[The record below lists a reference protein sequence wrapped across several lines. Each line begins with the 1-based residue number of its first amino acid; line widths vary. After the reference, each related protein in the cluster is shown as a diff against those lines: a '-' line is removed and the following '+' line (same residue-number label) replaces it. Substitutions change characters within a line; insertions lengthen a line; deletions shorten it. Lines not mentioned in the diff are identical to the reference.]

1 MPLFADVIVDV
12 PTLQTNQPYSYY
24 VPEKYGQYLKVGMRV
39 IVPFGRGSRKVQGFV
54 VALKNGADYSG
65 DLKQIES
72 LMDSTPVLNE
82 ELIELGREMAYL
94 TFSFRI
100 KCYQTML
107 PAVMKARY
115 TKSIQIIDE
124 VDEAVLF
131 DLFNGKNVLT
141 WEEAEQKDGLETIL
155 QLEKEEKVEISYEV
169 KDRTTV
175 KKMRMVSPLRNFEQL
190 EEEKESLPANAHKQK
205 LLLSLLQSID
215 KETGKS
221 VADLKAEGLSLAQIN
236 AGEEKGWLQIFE
248 KEVMRDPFKDITFD
262 ETSHLSLTADQTVAF
277 QEINRAVQEDRHQ
290 VFLLKGVTGSGKTE
304 VYLQTIAEVI
314 EKDEGALMLVP
325 EIALTPQMVER
336 FKGRFGSQVAV
347 LHSGL
352 SDGEKYDE
360 WRKIEQE
367 EAKVV
372 VGARSSIFAP
382 LKSIGLIIIDEEHET
397 TYKQEEFPKYHARD
411 IAIMRGQYHNCPVIL
426 GSATPSL
433 ESRARATKGVYT
445 LLELNSRANKASMPP
460 VEVVDM
466 TEEAKEGNA
475 SSFSTVLKEKLED
488 HLRKQGQSVLLLN
501 RRGYS
506 SFVLCRDCGYVLEC
520 PNCDISQT
528 LHMDSKTMK
537 CHYCGHEEQI
547 PRTCPKCQSRS
558 IRYYGTG
565 TQKVEEEL
573 KELIPDA
580 RIIRMD
586 VDTTRKKGAHQKLF
600 KKFEEK
606 KADILLGTQMIAK
619 GLDFPNVTLVGV
631 INADTSLG
639 LPDFRA
645 SEKTFQLLTQVS
657 GRSGRGEKPGEVI
670 VQSFNPD
677 HYAIQLAKKHDY
689 DRFYKKEMQLRH
701 LSEYSPYFFLI
712 KLSVSHTNEMTAAKK
727 INEFIEF
734 LKPALSEQAIILGPT
749 PKSIARTHNRYHF
762 QTLIKYKKED
772 RLIERCHEL
781 LMTTQ
786 KEQAKGLFI
795 SIDYQPMDFI

>member
-1 MPLFADVIVDV
+1 MPLLADVIVDV
-12 PTLQTNQPYSYY
+12 PTLQTNQPYSYE
-24 VPEKYGQYLKVGMRV
+24 VPKQYAGYLRVGMRV
-39 IVPFGRGSRKVQGFV
+39 IVPFGRGARKVQGFV
-54 VALKNGADYSG
+54 VDLRSDADFFG

-72 LMDSTPVLNE
+72 LMDSKPVLNK
-82 ELIELGREMAYL
+82 ELIELGEKMAYL
-94 TFSFRI
+94 SFSFRI

-115 TKSIQIIDE
+115 TKVVQIIDE
-124 VDEAVLF
+124 IDEVLFF
-131 DLFNGKNVLT
+131 DLFNGKSQLT
-141 WEEAEQKDGLETIL
+141 WEEAEKKGQLDTIL
-155 QLEKEEKVEISYEV
+155 QLEKAGKVDITYEV
-169 KDRTTV
+169 NDRTTH
-175 KKMRMVSPLRNFEQL
+175 KKIRMVTPLMTFEQL
-190 EEEKESLPANAHKQK
+190 EEEKESLSANAHKQHH
-205 LLLSLLQSID
+205 LINLLQSIEED
-215 KETGKS
+215 GSLS
-221 VADLKAEGLSLAQIN
+221 VADLKSEGLSTVQIN
-236 AGEEKGWLQIFE
+236 AGEKKGWLKVFE
-248 KEVMRDPFKDITFD
+248 KEIMRDPFKDMTFD
-262 ETSHLSLTADQTVAF
+262 KTAHLTLTQDQLSAFNQINETIQSNQHH
-277 QEINRAVQEDRHQ
+277 I
-290 VFLLKGVTGSGKTE
+290 FLLKGVTGSGKTE

-314 EKDEGALMLVP
+314 AKDEGALMLVP
-325 EIALTPQMVER
+325 EIALTPQMVDR

-360 WRKIEQE
+360 WRKIEKE

-411 IAIMRGQYHNCPVIL
+411 IAIMRAKYHDCPVIL

-433 ESRARATKGVYT
+433 ESRARATKGVYS
-445 LLELNSRANKASMPP
+445 LLELTTRANNGDMPE

-466 TEEAKEGNA
+466 REEAKQGNA
-475 SSFSTVLKEKLED
+475 SSFSTTLKQKLIHRLQKGE
-488 HLRKQGQSVLLLN
+488 QSVLLLN

-528 LHMDSKTMK
+528 LHMDSKSMK
-537 CHYCGHEEQI
+537 CHYCGHEEPI
-547 PRTCPKCQSRS
+547 PRKCPKCQSPS

-573 KELIPDA
+573 KQLIPEA

-600 KKFEEK
+600 KKFEDK

-639 LPDFRA
+639 LPDFRSA
-645 SEKTFQLLTQVS
+645 EKTFQLLTQVS
-657 GRSGRGEKPGEVI
+657 GRSGRGSKPGEVI

-677 HYAIQLAKKHDY
+677 HYAIQLAKMHDY
-689 DRFYKKEMQLRH
+689 DGFYKKEMRLRH

-727 INEFIEF
+727 INEYIQF
-734 LKPALSEQAIILGPT
+734 LKPALSKQAIILGPT

-762 QTLIKYKKED
+762 QALIKYKKED
-772 RLIERCHEL
+772 QLVEKCHDL